1 MLAKVK
7 MSYSR
12 IAAVTGSNK
21 GVGLACVRQLALQYP
36 QSSLNNGPFL
46 IYLTARNKER
56 GEKAVQE
63 ILQDPQLKEAK
74 ALQKDGGL
82 SDIKYLQLDIDSKD
96 SIQSFATTLKKE
108 HPEGIDILLN
118 NAGVA
123 LEGFDANVVKKTLH
137 SNYYGTMEAVKQMLP
152 QVKDGGRIVNVASI
166 VGLLDSNYAAPIRQ
180 RFLNAKKTEEI
191 TALMEEFTTA
201 VEKNQYEGT
210 WPGAAYKT
218 SKCGVI
224 GMTRTL
230 ALENASTGSKTLINS
245 VCPGYVNTDMT
256 KGRGV
261 KTPDE
266 GAQTPVL
273 VALGEIDGSNG
284 NFWYNG
290 KITAWEK

>member
-1 MLAKVK
+1 M
-7 MSYSR
+7 
-12 IAAVTGSNK
+12 TGANK

-46 IYLTARNKER
+46 IYLAARNKER
-56 GEKAVQE
+56 GEKAVQD

-82 SDIKYLQLDIDSKD
+82 SEVKYLPLDIDSKD
-96 SIQSFATTLKKE
+96 SIKSFAATLKKE
-108 HPEGIDILLN
+108 HPDGIDILLN
-118 NAGVA
+118 NAGIA
-123 LEGFDANVVKKTLH
+123 MDGFDANVVKKTLH
-137 SNYYGTMEAVKQMLP
+137 CNYYGTMEAVKQMLP
-152 QVKDGGRIVNVASI
+152 QIKDGGRIVNVASS
-166 VGLLDSNYAAPIRQ
+166 VGLLDSKYAGPIRE

-191 TALMEEFTTA
+191 TDLMEEFTSA

-210 WPGAAYKT
+210 WPGAAYKV
-218 SKCGVI
+218 SKAGVI
-224 GMTRTL
+224 GMTKTL
-230 ALENASTGSKTLINS
+230 AMDNAKSGSRVLINS
-245 VCPGYVNTDMT
+245 CCPGYVNTDMT
-256 KGRGV
+256 KGRGA

-273 VALGEIDGSNG
+273 LALGEIGGSNA